1 MLKRFVGSIDNIYQR
16 DFPKVV
22 VLKDPT
28 KGAMSTYFH
37 RAAYSYSSTRKAK
50 TWFLSK
56 VFVVLLT
63 GNLLVILLQS
73 SFC

>member
-16 DFPKVV
+16 DIPKVV

-37 RAAYSYSSTRKAK
+37 RAAYSYTH
-50 TWFLSK
+50 
-56 VFVVLLT
+56 
-63 GNLLVILLQS
+63 ILLIGKQKLD
-73 SFC
+73 F